1 MKASDNDDY
10 TAYQYCDLLHND
22 KWDKFI
28 DDPLND
34 KAKRDFL
41 DL

>member
-1 MKASDNDDY
+1 MKAHDNDDY
-10 TAYQYCDLLHND
+10 TAYQYCELLHNK
-22 KWDKFI
+22 KWDTFI